1 MVTKAG
7 VPANKVMVGVS
18 SYGRSFKM
26 AKADCRGP
34 DCTFLGTR
42 NNSMALAGE
51 CTRTSGYIADAE
63 IRQTQAIMGMG
74 WSDAKFVSTYDQASD
89 SDIFIYNNDEWV
101 AWMDVETKKR
111 RIDLYKSLGFAGTSD
126 WAVDLQADMVLPG
139 DSGIDT
145 DDMLDLTVSCDLS
158 KTYADLDA
166 LDRDA
171 SGMYPPCVAMQS
183 IRILQGMLS
192 KSFDGYDS
200 AAEGYDKLFP
210 TYEKWIKDSMNERIT
225 QWMYDTKDGKKPGHS
240 FFRCYATPGTSQY
253 IPSP

>member
-7 VPANKVMVGVS
+7 VPANKVMVGIS

-34 DCTFLGTR
+34 DCTFLGTK

-51 CTRTSGYIADAE
+51 CTMTSGYIADAE

-74 WSDAKFVSTYDQASD
+74 WSEATYVSTYDEASD

-126 WAVDLQADMVLPG
+126 WAVDLQADMGLPG
-139 DSGIDT
+139 DGGGIDT
-145 DDMLDLTVSCDLS
+145 DGMLDLTVSCDLS

-171 SGMYPPCVAMQS
+171 SGMYPPCVAMHS
-183 IRILQGMLS
+183 IRILQGMLT

-200 AAEGYDKLFP
+200 AAEGYDKLYVKSESIISP
-210 TYEKWIKDSMNERIT
+210 S
-225 QWMYDTKDGKKPGHS
+225 WMS
-240 FFRCYATPGTSQY
+240 REL
-253 IPSP
+253 